1 LPSGGS
7 MMIAGLIRDETRQ
20 AISGLPGFSKIPVL
34 GTLFRS
40 REFVRNE
47 TELVIIITP
56 YLVRPVARTAL
67 ARPDDN
73 FNPPSDAAGI
83 FLGKVNRVYGT
94 KEANLPD
101 GRYEGVVGYIY
112 K

>member
-1 LPSGGS
+1 
-7 MMIAGLIRDETRQ
+7 MMIAGLLRDETRQ
-20 AISGLPGFSKIPVL
+20 AISGFPGLSKVPIL

-40 REFVRNE
+40 RDFIRNE
-47 TELVIIITP
+47 SELVVIITP

-73 FNPPSDAAGI
+73 LNAPSDAAGI
-83 FLGKVNRVYGT
+83 FLGRVNRIYGT
-94 KEANLPD
+94 KEASLPA
-101 GRYEGVVGYIY
+101 GQYEGTIGYIY